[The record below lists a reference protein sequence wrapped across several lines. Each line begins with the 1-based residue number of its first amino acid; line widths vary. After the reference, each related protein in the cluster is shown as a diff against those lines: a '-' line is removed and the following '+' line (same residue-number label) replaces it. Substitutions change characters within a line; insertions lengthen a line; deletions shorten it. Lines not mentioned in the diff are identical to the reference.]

1 MDGIE
6 GVKLLQQ
13 VCVGFYQ
20 RVVPWRVAL
29 NDLLAALNDEDATR
43 DPWGVVVA
51 WRKFVAGDTGP
62 DMRAGWPVPLED
74 VVAVSTHKP
83 ANSTHKK
90 RMRVAEDLARRNG
103 RVTSGELAAAINLSQ
118 ESARVI
124 LAQMVAEGK
133 LAKHGTRKDAW
144 YGLVGQMER
153 DGTAGRNA
161 QEVYVA
167 AK

>member
-29 NDLLAALNDEDATR
+29 NDLLAALNDQDATQ

-62 DMRAGWPVPLED
+62 NTRAGWPVPLED
-74 VVAVSTHKP
+74 VVTVHTRTETDALQ
-83 ANSTHKK
+83 
-90 RMRVAEDLARRNG
+90 RVRTRTAEELARRNG
-103 RVTSGELAAAINLSQ
+103 QVTSRELAAAINLSQ

-124 LAQMVAEGK
+124 LAQMVAEGR
-133 LAKHGTRKDAW
+133 LQKHGTRKDAW
-144 YGLVGQMER
+144 YGLVGQAGR

-161 QEVYVA
+161 TEVYVA
-167 AK
+167 DK